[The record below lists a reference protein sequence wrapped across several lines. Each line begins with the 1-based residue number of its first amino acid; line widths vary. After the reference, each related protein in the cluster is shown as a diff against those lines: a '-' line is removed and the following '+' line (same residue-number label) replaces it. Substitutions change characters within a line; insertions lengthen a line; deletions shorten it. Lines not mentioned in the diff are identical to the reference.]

1 MSNASLFALFG
12 GVALLWYGIRQAG
25 DGLQRLAGGRL
36 TRILGVIGAR
46 RVGAAGAGILV
57 TAILQSSTATLAMLV
72 RFAGSGVMALPEA
85 LGVMLGAG
93 VGTTLTVQLLAFPLA
108 GVSHVLVGTG
118 VLVQFAAKRRI
129 VQHLGQALLG
139 FGLIYLGMQVMGH
152 GMAPLAQSG
161 LLQDVLGALADQV
174 LVGVVASAV
183 LAALMG
189 SSAAVLGLA
198 LGFAHQGLLPL
209 PSAMSIVLGANLGT
223 CAVPFAASLGA
234 EAEGRRVA
242 VAQFLVKLAGVVLA
256 LGLMRPFVALTA
268 TLSADPAR
276 QIANAHTLFNLGVAL
291 LFLPLIRPLARAVEV
306 LIPNAPGG
314 EQRFG
319 PRYLDERFLS
329 TPAVALAQATRE
341 SIRLAD
347 IVADMLR
354 RGAAAFRGKD
364 LELVEGIQRQDDQVD
379 TLTGEI
385 KRYAT
390 RLSQERL
397 SPEESR
403 RQVAVIS
410 FAGDMETIADIVD
423 RNLMELAKQ
432 KIYTEVNFSKAGSKE
447 IEELYDRVLQN
458 LETAIAAFTAQD
470 PALARRVLENK
481 AEIHRLELEAR
492 QNHLRRLQEGYP
504 ESIQTSEIHLH
515 VLANLKRINSHI
527 TATAYPI
534 LERD

>member
-1 MSNASLFALFG
+1 
-12 GVALLWYGIRQAG
+12 
-25 DGLQRLAGGRL
+25 
-36 TRILGVIGAR
+36 
-46 RVGAAGAGILV
+46 
-57 TAILQSSTATLAMLV
+57 
-72 RFAGSGVMALPEA
+72 
-85 LGVMLGAG
+85 
-93 VGTTLTVQLLAFPLA
+93 
-108 GVSHVLVGTG
+108 
-118 VLVQFAAKRRI
+118 
-129 VQHLGQALLG
+129 
-139 FGLIYLGMQVMGH
+139 
-152 GMAPLAQSG
+152 
-161 LLQDVLGALADQV
+161 
-174 LVGVVASAV
+174 
-183 LAALMG
+183 
-189 SSAAVLGLA
+189 
-198 LGFAHQGLLPL
+198 
-209 PSAMSIVLGANLGT
+209 
-223 CAVPFAASLGA
+223 
-234 EAEGRRVA
+234 
-242 VAQFLVKLAGVVLA
+242 
-256 LGLMRPFVALTA
+256 
-268 TLSADPAR
+268 
-276 QIANAHTLFNLGVAL
+276 
-291 LFLPLIRPLARAVEV
+291 LARAVEV